1 MRNLLIRIILPLLLI
16 GVYSEAAK
24 AAPALFIRTG
34 VYQPLQKP
42 GLGLKAFSWQTGLER
57 RFSVHHRLHFSLEY
71 SLSFIRFHQEKLQQ
85 TLSEMARRPEVQP
98 GVGLQALWKLSP
110 RTALSGG
117 LQVQTDLSA
126 WGKLR
131 QPPVVEKPQQ
141 GPALFQPQFQI
152 GMETSF
158 LLFRRNWRCC
168 VQYQIGFLP
177 GRIQGPVQGVCVGLQ
192 YPL

>member
-1 MRNLLIRIILPLLLI
+1 MPLLII
-16 GVYSEAAK
+16 GWLSHAAK
-24 AAPALFIRTG
+24 ATPALFIRTAI
-34 VYQPLQKP
+34 YQPLQKP
-42 GLGLKAFSWQTGLER
+42 GPGLKAFSWQTGLER
-57 RFSVHHRLHFSLEY
+57 RFSVHQRLHFSLEY
-71 SLSFIRFHQEKLQQ
+71 SLSFIRFHREKLQQ
-85 TLSEMARRPEVQP
+85 TLNEMARRPEVQP
-98 GVGLQALWKLSP
+98 GVGLQAFWKLNL
-110 RTALSGG
+110 RTALSAG

-141 GPALFQPQFQI
+141 GPALFQTQFRI
-152 GMETSF
+152 GIETSF
-158 LLFRRNWRCC
+158 LLFRRNWRCF